1 MKQNLRK
8 LTSVAHPAYLDGL
21 AKTGISIESIP
32 SIDEMNVILSKL
44 GWAAVAVDGFIPPSA
59 FMEFQKHKVLVIAA
73 DIRPVDQIEY
83 TPAPDIIHEAAGH
96 APIIV
101 DQEYADYLRNFGEI
115 GSKAFSS
122 KKDYELYEAIRHLSI
137 LKADPHSPIKE
148 IMEAEASIEHISK
161 NMGIPS
167 EMALIRNLHWWT
179 VEYGLIGHLEN
190 PKVYGAGLLSSIGEC
205 SSALKKEVTKLPYSI
220 DAIHYNFDIT
230 KPQPQLFVTP
240 DFAYLNQVLEA
251 FASQMALRKGGLE
264 GLLKAIESE
273 NTATAVFTSGLQV
286 SGTFSEVLTQNSEI
300 VYLKTS
306 GNTIL
311 CFNDKVL
318 PGHGKEYHSHGFG
331 SPVGRI
337 KGSLKP
343 PRLLSEKDLSRLGII
358 PQQQVEFEF
367 ESGVKVSGTLRHIVR
382 KEKHNVLMSFENCMV
397 QYQGKVLFEPSWG
410 IYDMAVGE
418 HINSVYSGPA
428 DPVAYGLQ
436 FEPPNEKT
444 HKIQY
449 TEDIRKLHQ
458 IYSQIKDIRS
468 GIQPAEH
475 LHNIWK
481 IYRKNFKS
489 DWLLASEMLEVSN
502 YNELSVSEEI
512 AIHLKKIKKLQPEFE
527 QVISNVLEI

>member
-1 MKQNLRK
+1 
-8 LTSVAHPAYLDGL
+8 
-21 AKTGISIESIP
+21 
-32 SIDEMNVILSKL
+32 
-44 GWAAVAVDGFIPPSA
+44 
-59 FMEFQKHKVLVIAA
+59 
-73 DIRPVDQIEY
+73 
-83 TPAPDIIHEAAGH
+83 
-96 APIIV
+96 
-101 DQEYADYLRNFGEI
+101 
-115 GSKAFSS
+115 
-122 KKDYELYEAIRHLSI
+122 
-137 LKADPHSPIKE
+137 
-148 IMEAEASIEHISK
+148 
-161 NMGIPS
+161 
-167 EMALIRNLHWWT
+167 MALIRNLHWWT
-179 VEYGLIGHLEN
+179 VEYGLIGDLEN

-286 SGTFSEVLTQNSEI
+286 SGIFSEVLTQNSEI

-311 CFNDKVL
+311 CFKDKVL

-343 PRLLSEKDLSRLGII
+343 PRLLSDKDLSRLGII
-358 PQQQVEFEF
+358 PQQQVEFEY
-367 ESGVKVSGTLRHIVR
+367 ESGIKVSGILRQIIR
-382 KEKHNVLMSFENCMV
+382 KEKHIVLMSFEACSV
-397 QYQGKVLFEPSWG
+397 QYLGKALFEPSWG

-436 FEPPNEKT
+436 YEPPKEKT
-444 HKIQY
+444 HKVQY
-449 TEDIRKLHQ
+449 PEDIRKLHQ

-475 LHNIWK
+475 LHVIWEL
-481 IYRKNFKS
+481 YRKNFKS

-502 YNELSVSEEI
+502 YNDLPFSEEI
-512 AIHLKKIKKLQPEFE
+512 SIHLKKIRQLQPEFE
-527 QVISNVLEI
+527 QVISNVLAG